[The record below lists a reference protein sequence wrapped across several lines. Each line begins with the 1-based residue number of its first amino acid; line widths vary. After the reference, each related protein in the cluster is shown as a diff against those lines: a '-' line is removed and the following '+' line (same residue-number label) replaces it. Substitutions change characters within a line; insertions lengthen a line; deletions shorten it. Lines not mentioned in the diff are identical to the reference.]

1 MATLSLPF
9 GIGGW
14 GGWIWVVGRG
24 RRGYGLLVGVEKE
37 GKGGFRGRENIV
49 WQMKRD
55 FVKTKEELH
64 IEHREGE
71 RNKGGGGVVAGFC
84 KDHTELWKKQ
94 QQTGKFKIVARD
106 EHKK

>member
-1 MATLSLPF
+1 MATLSIPLYLPF
-9 GIGGW
+9 SGGKEEGVSVLE
-14 GGWIWVVGRG
+14 GGVD
-24 RRGYGLLVGVEKE
+24 GYGLL
-37 GKGGFRGRENIV
+37 NIV

-55 FVKTKEELH
+55 FVKTKEELC
-64 IEHREGE
+64 IEYKEGG